1 MSLALVAV
9 PLVVLV
15 EDLWLLELIKA
26 VINGNFLLGI
36 FSIGII

>member
-15 EDLWLLELIKA
+15 EDLWLLELVKA
-26 VINGNFLLGI
+26 VINRNFLLGI
-36 FSIGII
+36 FGIGIV

>member
-1 MSLALVAV
+1 MGLALIAV

-15 EDLWLLELIKA
+15 KDLWLLELIKT

-36 FSIGII
+36 FGIGIV